1 MKRLEW
7 KTPFGSILRVRA
19 NAYDWTALDIDE
31 VVPESANDLRF
42 AARHAGKGSNFTC
55 SPTAVWR
62 RGRAFIA
69 TT

>member
-1 MKRLEW
+1 MEE
-7 KTPFGSILRVRA
+7 TPFGSRLCVRA

-42 AARHAGKGSNFTC
+42 AARHAGKGSNFTR
-55 SPTAVWR
+55 SPTAFWR

>member
-1 MKRLEW
+1 MEEP
-7 KTPFGSILRVRA
+7 PFGGRLRVRA
-19 NAYDWTALDIDE
+19 NAYEWTALDIDE

-42 AARHAGKGSNFTC
+42 AARHARKGSNFTG

-62 RGRAFIA
+62 LGRAFIA

>member
-1 MKRLEW
+1 MEE
-7 KTPFGSILRVRA
+7 TPFGGRLRVRA
-19 NAYDWTALDIDE
+19 NACDWTALDIDK

-42 AARHAGKGSNFTC
+42 AARHAGKGSNFTG
-55 SPTAVWR
+55 SPTAVRR